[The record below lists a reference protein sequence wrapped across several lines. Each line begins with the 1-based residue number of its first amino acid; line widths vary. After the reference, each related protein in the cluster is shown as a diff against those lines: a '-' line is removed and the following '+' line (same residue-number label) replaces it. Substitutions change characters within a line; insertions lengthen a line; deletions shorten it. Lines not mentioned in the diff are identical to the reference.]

1 MEFLVVITVLNHSD
15 SFGQNFVKFKKK
27 NKNVIHQPWLSRIGK
42 NCA

>member
-27 NKNVIHQPWLSRIGK
+27 NKNVIHQPWLGRIGK